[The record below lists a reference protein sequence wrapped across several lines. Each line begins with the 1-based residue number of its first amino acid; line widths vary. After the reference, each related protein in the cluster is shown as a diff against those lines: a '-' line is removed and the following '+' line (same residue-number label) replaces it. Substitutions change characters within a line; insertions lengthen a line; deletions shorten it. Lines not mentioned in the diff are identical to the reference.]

1 MRTAKKTRISVLLPT
16 LGSPRTL
23 NAAVRSTLFAL
34 GSNDELL
41 VLVSGDSSS
50 PSLEKVKDSRLKVF
64 FNPEPL
70 RVFEALNILLEKA
83 KGSLIGRM
91 DSDDLCLPWRFHLQV
106 RMLQKHGLDFVFSNS
121 ILFGKAVKPFFVM
134 PQIPIPLDNVQ
145 SGLYLA
151 LSNPFVHPTMIAKK
165 SRLTALGGYRAM
177 LAEDLDLWLRGWQA
191 GYKFSRTAGYG
202 VLYRSHSGQVT
213 QSEDFLRKAQSE
225 TGLQTLLNNQLKL
238 LSSMGLI
245 SLELP
250 ATQALEA
257 ALRKTSLLLWLSR
270 STLMKKLLSAGNTL
284 LGRKS

>member
-1 MRTAKKTRISVLLPT
+1 LLPT

-50 PSLEKVKDSRLKVF
+50 PSLEKVQDSRLKVF

-70 RVFEALNILLEKA
+70 RVFEALNILLDKA

-134 PQIPIPLDNVQ
+134 PQIPIPLDHFQ

-202 VLYRSHSGQVT
+202 VLYRIHSGQVT

-225 TGLQTLLNNQLKL
+225 TGLQTLLNNQLQL

-257 ALRKTSLLLWLSR
+257 GLRKTSLLLRLSR
-270 STLMKKLLSAGNTL
+270 SNLIKKLLGAGNAL

>member
-1 MRTAKKTRISVLLPT
+1 MTVKMPRISVLLPT

-34 GSNDELL
+34 GSEDELL

-50 PSLEKVKDSRLKVF
+50 SSLEKVKDSRLKVF

-106 RMLQKHGLDFVFSNS
+106 RLLQKNGLDFVFSNS

-134 PQIPIPLDNVQ
+134 PQLPIPLDHVQ

-165 SRLTALGGYRAM
+165 SPLKALGGYGPM

-191 GYKFSRTAGYG
+191 GYKFSRTASYG

-213 QSEDFLRKAQSE
+213 QSEDFLRRAQSE

-245 SLELP
+245 SLDLP

-257 ALRKTSLLLWLSR
+257 ALRRTSLLLWLSR
-270 STLMKKLLSAGNTL
+270 STVVKKLLGAGNAL